1 MAEIID
7 FAEIQE
13 ARRKARAR
21 IPERENLERAV
32 QLMRENLAA
41 VAAELADAPREEQ
54 AELLTRV
61 ERLAA
66 MIRYGMRM
74 LGLVPLAAEWARG
87 FAVRDIFA
95 ARLSS
100 PRKFGISGKWSLT
113 RRARM
118 HSARGFAHRGQGNS
132 ISGRR
137 ADA

>member
-32 QLMRENLAA
+32 QMMRENLAA

-54 AELLTRV
+54 AELVTRV

-74 LGLVPLAAEWARG
+74 LGDLVP
-87 FAVRDIFA
+87 
-95 ARLSS
+95 S
-100 PRKFGISGKWSLT
+100 PRVG
-113 RRARM
+113 
-118 HSARGFAHRGQGNS
+118 RGLGWYGPGGS
-132 ISGRR
+132 VTE
-137 ADA
+137 

>member
-7 FAEIQE
+7 FTEIQK

-41 VAAELADAPREEQ
+41 VAAELVDAPHEEQ

-61 ERLAA
+61 ERLAS

-74 LGLVPLAAEWARG
+74 LGDPA
-87 FAVRDIFA
+87 D
-95 ARLSS
+95 ARLDG
-100 PRKFGISGKWSLT
+100 PF
-113 RRARM
+113 
-118 HSARGFAHRGQGNS
+118 S
-132 ISGRR
+132 IRSR
-137 ADA
+137 

>member
-21 IPERENLERAV
+21 VPERENLERAV
-32 QLMRENLAA
+32 QLMRDNLAA
-41 VAAELADAPREEQ
+41 VAVEMAAAPPDQQ

-74 LGLVPLAAEWARG
+74 LGEPAGARWIAG
-87 FAVRDIFA
+87 
-95 ARLSS
+95 
-100 PRKFGISGKWSLT
+100 G
-113 RRARM
+113 
-118 HSARGFAHRGQGNS
+118 
-132 ISGRR
+132 
-137 ADA
+137 

>member
-21 IPERENLERAV
+21 IPERANLERAV

-41 VAAELADAPREEQ
+41 VAAQLPDAPRDQQ

-74 LGLVPLAAEWARG
+74 LAEPAGARSNAG
-87 FAVRDIFA
+87 
-95 ARLSS
+95 
-100 PRKFGISGKWSLT
+100 G
-113 RRARM
+113 
-118 HSARGFAHRGQGNS
+118 
-132 ISGRR
+132 
-137 ADA
+137 

>member
-21 IPERENLERAV
+21 GPERENLERAV

-41 VAAELADAPREEQ
+41 VAAAMVDAPREEQ
-54 AELLTRV
+54 AELLMRV

-74 LGLVPLAAEWARG
+74 LGETMNAGLDGP
-87 FAVRDIFA
+87 F
-95 ARLSS
+95 
-100 PRKFGISGKWSLT
+100 
-113 RRARM
+113 
-118 HSARGFAHRGQGNS
+118 S
-132 ISGRR
+132 IRSR
-137 ADA
+137 